1 MKYRTLIIC
10 KLLICVFCMSFI
22 GAGTAQSNDLPK
34 HVIHLSFEKID
45 LRKLLSLMS
54 ELGKINFILSES
66 IAGHTRLR
74 LSNAAWDHAF
84 EGILAQNHLAYLN
97 IGNLI
102 WIAPSD
108 ELGAYQNSSLKRSQT
123 HTQSQTATGSS
134 QVMIEARIVEADQRF
149 ARNLGIKLGA
159 QSAKGGNKDQESNK
173 YKLSSDLSAEGLNG
187 FDPAN
192 TSITMLSKGASQ
204 LLQIELNAL
213 ETNGNGNI
221 IANPR
226 IVTADGVKALIEQ
239 GTELPYQTSN
249 KEGSKIHFRKA
260 NLKLEVT
267 PKILPYGQVLM
278 QVEISKDT
286 IGMKTEQ
293 GYAID
298 TKNLKS
304 QISIED
310 GGTAVIGGI
319 YLHSAR
325 NDIVKI
331 PFLGD
336 LPLIGSLFKH
346 QAKLNDK
353 TELLVFITPTLINPA
368 SPESKNKIQSSCNF
382 ADKSC
387 AMP

>member
-1 MKYRTLIIC
+1 MKYLNLFAR
-10 KLLICVFCMSFI
+10 KFLICILGISCI
-22 GAGTAQSNDLPK
+22 GLVLAQSNDLPK
-34 HVIHLSFEKID
+34 HAIHLSFEKID
-45 LRKLLSLMS
+45 LRKLLTLMS
-54 ELGKINFILSES
+54 ELGKMNFVLSES
-66 IAGHTRLR
+66 IGGHTQVN
-74 LSNAAWDHAF
+74 LSHATWSDSF
-84 EGILAQNHLAYLN
+84 EAILAQNHLAYLP
-97 IGNLI
+97 IGKLL

-108 ELGAYQNSSLKRSQT
+108 ELGAYQSATLKRAQT
-123 HTQSQTATGSS
+123 NTQSQLTHGKS

-159 QSAKGGNKDQESNK
+159 QSAKDSGKDRASNK
-173 YKLSSDLSAEGLNG
+173 YKLSSELSAEGLNG
-187 FDPAN
+187 FDPAS

-213 ETNGNGNI
+213 ETNGIGNI

-249 KEGSKIHFRKA
+249 KEGSKINFRKA
-260 NLKLEVT
+260 NLRLEVT
-267 PKILPYGQVLM
+267 PKILPLGQVQM

-319 YLHSAR
+319 YLHSER
-325 NDIVKI
+325 NDVVKI

-368 SPESKNKIQSSCNF
+368 SPESINKTKSACNF